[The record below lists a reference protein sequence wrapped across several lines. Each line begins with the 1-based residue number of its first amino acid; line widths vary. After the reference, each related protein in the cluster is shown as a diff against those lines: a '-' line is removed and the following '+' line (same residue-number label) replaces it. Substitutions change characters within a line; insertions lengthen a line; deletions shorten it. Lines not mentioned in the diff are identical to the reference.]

1 MVWPIGKMQEKK
13 SSFQCKANRKRQRN
27 TRIGNGMDYRLFG
40 LKIGWGRPIENV
52 SHKKEATQLK
62 TLKVIAKFF
71 SYSLVTLGLL
81 LQVFMDRAVK
91 IDHMLVMET
100 VKNLPTYFPITD
112 ESCSAQST

>member
-1 MVWPIGKMQEKK
+1 MQEKK
-13 SSFQCKANRKRQRN
+13 NFLQCKANRKRQKN

-40 LKIGWGRPIENV
+40 LKIRGERPIENV
-52 SHKKEATQLK
+52 SHKKEATQLE
-62 TLKVIAKFF
+62 TLKVIAEF
-71 SYSLVTLGLL
+71 SSNSLVTLGLL
-81 LQVFMDRAVK
+81 LQVFMNRAVK

>member
-1 MVWPIGKMQEKK
+1 MADWKDAGKEVFFPVQGKPLKTEKYE
-13 SSFQCKANRKRQRN
+13 NRKR
-27 TRIGNGMDYRLFG
+27 NGLQTVWFENRGERL
-40 LKIGWGRPIENV
+40 IENV

-62 TLKVIAKFF
+62 TLKVIAEFF

>member
-1 MVWPIGKMQEKK
+1 
-13 SSFQCKANRKRQRN
+13 
-27 TRIGNGMDYRLFG
+27 MDYRLFG
-40 LKIGWGRPIENV
+40 LKIGGKTNRERQ
-52 SHKKEATQLK
+52 HKKKATQLK